1 MTADFLSEI
10 MQKRRQWGNIF
21 KALKEKSQPRITY
34 PVQVSFKNRQNK
46 DYFRYTKAERFHQ
59 QTRSVRNAKWSPSG
73 RRKMMP
79 DKSMYP
85 NKRIKMRKHVST
97 YGDVSMVSPLVN
109 VWVLKIMKSL

>member
-46 DYFRYTKAERFHQ
+46 DYFRYTKAERILYQ
-59 QTRSVRNAKWSPSG
+59 QICTTKMINAPLPGTCLFRQKRNNTRQKYES
-73 RRKMMP
+73 
-79 DKSMYP
+79 
-85 NKRIKMRKHVST
+85 IEE
-97 YGDVSMVSPLVN
+97 
-109 VWVLKIMKSL
+109 